1 MGTGWRL
8 APVLATISVLLVIWG
23 RIGASITS
31 RTERSM
37 AGGLLSGVRV
47 VEGSAFVAAP
57 SGGMTLAQL
66 GADVIRFDQIG
77 GGLDYRRWPLSAD
90 GTSIYWA
97 GLNKGKRSLAVD
109 LRSPRGRELLTELIG
124 APGPDNGIFLTN
136 FPASGW
142 MSYER
147 LRDKRADLVMLNVMG
162 NHDGTSAVDYTVNC
176 AVGYPSVTGPADS
189 TEPVNHVFPAW
200 DFLCGQQVALGI
212 VAALRHRDR
221 TGDGQLVTLALS
233 DVALWAVS
241 AMGHIAE
248 AQVNGSERP
257 RIGNDLY
264 GAFGCDFATGD
275 GRRVIAVAVTYSQW
289 KSLLDATG
297 LADEVQAIGSR
308 RGLDFRIEGDRYLAR
323 EELDPL
329 VATWCA
335 ARSFDEIRTA
345 FDAHGVCLGA
355 VPIVPATRERR
366 PAMFHRQPVVLHGRS
381 AGDRHHP
388 GCRASARPCTARA
401 HRRGARAGARPAHRR
416 DPRGHLGSIGERD
429 RCVARRWSRRLTDA
443 QVAGRMR

>member
-1 MGTGWRL
+1 
-8 APVLATISVLLVIWG
+8 
-23 RIGASITS
+23 
-31 RTERSM
+31 M

-77 GGLDYRRWPLSAD
+77 GGLDYQRWPLTAG

-109 LRSPRGRELLTELIG
+109 LRSARGRELLTELIG

-142 MSYER
+142 MAYER
-147 LRDKRADLVMLNVMG
+147 LCEKRADLVMLNVLG
-162 NHDGTSAVDYTVNC
+162 NHDGTSALDYTVNC

-200 DFLCGQQVALGI
+200 DFLCGQQVALGV

-221 TGDGQLVTLALS
+221 TGAGQFVKLALS

-264 GAFGCDFATGD
+264 GAFGRDFATSD
-275 GRRVIAVAVTYSQW
+275 GRRVIAVAVTFSQW
-289 KSLLDATG
+289 RSLLDATG
-297 LADEVQAIGSR
+297 LSDDVQAVATR

-323 EELDPL
+323 EELNPL
-329 VATWCA
+329 FATWCA
-335 ARSFDEIRTA
+335 ARSLDEIRTT
-345 FDAHGVCLGA
+345 FDAHGVCWGPYQSFLQL
-355 VPIVPATRERR
+355 VN
-366 PAMFHRQPVVLHGRS
+366 
-381 AGDRHHP
+381 D
-388 GCRASARPCTARA
+388 
-401 HRRGARAGARPAHRR
+401 
-416 DPRGHLGSIGERD
+416 DPRCSTANPLFSTVDQAGLGRILAAAHPLDPAQLGRVAAAPAPALGQHTDEILAEVLGLSASDIGALHD
-429 RCVARRWSRRLTDA
+429 AGVVA
-443 QVAGRMR
+443 

>member
-1 MGTGWRL
+1 
-8 APVLATISVLLVIWG
+8 
-23 RIGASITS
+23 
-31 RTERSM
+31 M

-147 LRDKRADLVMLNVMG
+147 LRGKRADLVMLNVLG

-176 AVGYPSVTGPADS
+176 AIGYPLVTGPADL

-221 TGDGQLVTLALS
+221 TGDGQLVKLALS

-329 VATWCA
+329 VAAWCA

-345 FDAHGVCLGA
+345 FDAHGVCWGPYQSFLQLVRDDPRCSTANPLFSTVDQTGIGTILAAAHPLDPAPLGRIAA
-355 VPIVPATRERR
+355 VPAPVLGQHTDEILGDVLGLSATEI
-366 PAMFHRQPVVLHGRS
+366 AALHDDGVV
-381 AGDRHHP
+381 A
-388 GCRASARPCTARA
+388 
-401 HRRGARAGARPAHRR
+401 
-416 DPRGHLGSIGERD
+416 
-429 RCVARRWSRRLTDA
+429 
-443 QVAGRMR
+443 

>member
-1 MGTGWRL
+1 
-8 APVLATISVLLVIWG
+8 
-23 RIGASITS
+23 
-31 RTERSM
+31 M

-77 GGLDYRRWPLSAD
+77 GGLDYQRWPLTAG

-142 MSYER
+142 MAYER
-147 LRDKRADLVMLNVMG
+147 LCEKRADLVMLNVLG
-162 NHDGTSAVDYTVNC
+162 NHDGTSALDYTVNC

-200 DFLCGQQVALGI
+200 DFLCGQQVALGV

-221 TGDGQLVTLALS
+221 TGAGQFVKLALS

-264 GAFGCDFATGD
+264 GAFGRDFATSD
-275 GRRVIAVAVTYSQW
+275 GRRVIAVAVTFSQW
-289 KSLLDATG
+289 RSLLDATG
-297 LADEVQAIGSR
+297 LSDDVQAVATR

-323 EELDPL
+323 EELNPL
-329 VATWCA
+329 FATWCA
-335 ARSFDEIRTA
+335 ARSLDEIRTT
-345 FDAHGVCLGA
+345 FDAHGVCWGPYQSFLQL
-355 VPIVPATRERR
+355 VN
-366 PAMFHRQPVVLHGRS
+366 
-381 AGDRHHP
+381 D
-388 GCRASARPCTARA
+388 
-401 HRRGARAGARPAHRR
+401 
-416 DPRGHLGSIGERD
+416 DPRCSTANPLFSTVDQAGLGRILAAAHPLDPAQLGRVAAAPAPALGQHTDEILAEVLGLSASDIGALHD
-429 RCVARRWSRRLTDA
+429 AGVVA
-443 QVAGRMR
+443 

>member
-1 MGTGWRL
+1 
-8 APVLATISVLLVIWG
+8 
-23 RIGASITS
+23 
-31 RTERSM
+31 M

-77 GGLDYRRWPLSAD
+77 GGLDYQRWPLTAG

-109 LRSPRGRELLTELIG
+109 LRSARGRELLTELIG

-142 MSYER
+142 MAYER
-147 LRDKRADLVMLNVMG
+147 LCEKRADLVMLNVLG
-162 NHDGTSAVDYTVNC
+162 NHDGTSALDYTVNC

-200 DFLCGQQVALGI
+200 DFLCGQQVALGV

-221 TGDGQLVTLALS
+221 TGAGQFVKLALS

-264 GAFGCDFATGD
+264 GAFGRDFATSD
-275 GRRVIAVAVTYSQW
+275 GRRVIAVAVTFSQW
-289 KSLLDATG
+289 RSLLDATG
-297 LADEVQAIGSR
+297 LSDDVQAVATR

-323 EELDPL
+323 EELNPL
-329 VATWCA
+329 FATWCA
-335 ARSFDEIRTA
+335 ARSLDEIRTT
-345 FDAHGVCLGA
+345 FDAHGVCWGPYQSFLQL
-355 VPIVPATRERR
+355 VN
-366 PAMFHRQPVVLHGRS
+366 
-381 AGDRHHP
+381 D
-388 GCRASARPCTARA
+388 
-401 HRRGARAGARPAHRR
+401 
-416 DPRGHLGSIGERD
+416 DPRCSTANPLFSTVDQAGLGRILAAAHPLDPAQLGRIAAAPAPALGQHTDEILAEVLGLSASDIGALHD
-429 RCVARRWSRRLTDA
+429 AGVVA
-443 QVAGRMR
+443 

>member
-1 MGTGWRL
+1 
-8 APVLATISVLLVIWG
+8 
-23 RIGASITS
+23 
-31 RTERSM
+31 
-37 AGGLLSGVRV
+37 
-47 VEGSAFVAAP
+47 
-57 SGGMTLAQL
+57 MTLAQL

-77 GGLDYRRWPLSAD
+77 GGLDYQRWPLTAG

-124 APGPDNGIFLTN
+124 APGPDNGVFLTN
-136 FPASGW
+136 FPAAGW
-142 MSYER
+142 MAYER
-147 LRDKRADLVMLNVMG
+147 LCERRADLIMLNVLG
-162 NHDGTSAVDYTVNC
+162 NHDGTTALDYTVNC

-200 DFLCGQQVALGI
+200 DFLCGQQVALGV

-221 TGDGQLVTLALS
+221 TGAGQLIKLALS

-264 GAFGCDFATGD
+264 GAFGRDFATSD
-275 GRRVIAVAVTYSQW
+275 GRRVIAVAVTFSQW

-297 LADEVQAIGSR
+297 LADDVQAVATR

-323 EELDPL
+323 DELNPL
-329 VATWCA
+329 FATWCA
-335 ARSFDEIRTA
+335 ARPLDEIRTA
-345 FDAHGVCLGA
+345 FDAHGVCWGPYQSFMQL
-355 VPIVPATRERR
+355 VN
-366 PAMFHRQPVVLHGRS
+366 
-381 AGDRHHP
+381 D
-388 GCRASARPCTARA
+388 
-401 HRRGARAGARPAHRR
+401 
-416 DPRGHLGSIGERD
+416 DPRCSTANPLFSTVDQAGLGSILAAGHPLDPVQLGRIAAAPAPELGQHTD
-429 RCVARRWSRRLTDA
+429 EILAEVLGLSASEIGALHDDGVVA
-443 QVAGRMR
+443 